1 MTTATLDL
9 LPAHRL
15 GPLLTKQRNENGL
28 NLEDL
33 ALQSGGQFDVDRLG
47 EIERGQ
53 RSVGPEQMTQLSA
66 LYRVD
71 CHTIVP
77 QRAKLCLD
85 LGAQS
90 LRVGEEEVRLRRK
103 NHKYVLDRY
112 LGLVYLLRNIEP
124 GTEIPMR
131 ADDLAILEASLNE
144 RAELLEEQL
153 LAAMAANDQALVSLI
168 VRLRSTLIIPAAGI
182 LVGAVTL
189 GSLVLAAPSEAD
201 GNSSRTLGASEP
213 SSLSIDSTSSR
224 SVQPLTGAS
233 GTALNNTALNNTPTD
248 GTVATI
254 EAVLEPSSE
263 LTSRGSVQPV
273 IESLDAAADLQ
284 MANASREDQLGAQA
298 LDIIG
303 VDLQQTLPGW
313 TLSFEASNGAQ
324 RGVTY
329 PHDKHIVVSIR
340 SNDTATDVASIL
352 AHEMGH
358 AFDVTH
364 LEPSERDQ
372 WLEVREIGP
381 QWWVD
386 AYLSDF
392 EAGQGDFAEAFATHL
407 TGDSVHPHA
416 AGQLDDA
423 ERAVLEELLA
433 PNLHLRG

>member
-53 RSVGPEQMTQLSA
+53 RSVDPEQMTQLSA

-263 LTSRGSVQPV
+263 LAARGSVQPV